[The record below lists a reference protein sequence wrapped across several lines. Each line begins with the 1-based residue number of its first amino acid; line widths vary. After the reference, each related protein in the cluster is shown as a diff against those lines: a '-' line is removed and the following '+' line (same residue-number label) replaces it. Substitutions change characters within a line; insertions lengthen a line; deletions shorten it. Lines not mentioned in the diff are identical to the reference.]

1 MSLKHSHKSILIAL
15 SFAAVATAADGT
27 EYKTIPP
34 LPKITVA
41 NFALSDEILELN
53 TANSLGATSYW
64 AGKLSISKTGIIT
77 GSATVENFDKNGNPA
92 GKTTV
97 RILAGSKV
105 IAPAT
110 ISPLNYKLELYNSDY
125 DDYSK
130 EQSADYRADV
140 IIKFSNGFV
149 ARGKITYEHCLSLY
163 ANTQT
168 INGVTKV
175 LSYSGYNDSEVFP
188 NISVTGPDGHIGFMV
203 DN

>member
-110 ISPLNYKLELYNSDY
+110 ISPLNSKLEQAHWDN
-125 DDYSK
+125 YSK

-140 IIKFSNGFV
+140 IIKFSNGYV
-149 ARGKITYEHCLSLY
+149 ARGKITYEHSLSLS
-163 ANTQT
+163 ANTST
-168 INGVTKV
+168 INGVTTV
-175 LSYSGYNDSEVFP
+175 ISYYGYDNSEVFP
-188 NISVTGPDGHIGFMV
+188 SISVTGPNGHIGFMI
-203 DN
+203 D